1 MKMLKIER
9 FGDEVQGIRLQG
21 DPAIRPEP
29 VHVRVVF
36 PGGDVDVVRTSDG
49 DYWVHVRVDSAQD
62 VATEAAE
69 QAGRIVDARLDIR
82 SKHASETD
90 VGDFAHPDLY
100 HLAVRVTK

>member
-1 MKMLKIER
+1 MKLLKIER

-21 DPAIRPEP
+21 DPSIRPEP

-36 PGGDVDVVRTSDG
+36 PGGDVDVVRTTDG

-62 VATEAAE
+62 VAAE
-69 QAGRIVDARLDIR
+69 VADQAGRIVDARLDIR
-82 SKHASETD
+82 TKHASETD

-100 HLAVRVTK
+100 HLAVRITK